1 MIVDCA
7 VETVNQDM
15 RMRPQRQSERLKNQ
29 GKGEVKIANKA
40 EAAMLK
46 KNLEGNHL
54 NFKNSLAVL
63 NNSDLMIRSSK
74 MGVDTKDLP
83 LEQFNIIKDLE

>member
-29 GKGEVKIANKA
+29 GKGEVKIADKA

-46 KNLEGNHL
+46 KNL
-54 NFKNSLAVL
+54 
-63 NNSDLMIRSSK
+63 
-74 MGVDTKDLP
+74 
-83 LEQFNIIKDLE
+83 

>member
-7 VETVNQDM
+7 VETVNQDV
-15 RMRPQRQSERLKNQ
+15 RMRLQRQSERLKNK

-54 NFKNSLAVL
+54 NFKNSFAVL

-74 MGVDTKDLP
+74 IGVDTKDLP